1 MSRTTTAVASATVAS
16 AAGPPRLG
24 VAMLIQSYYPR
35 IGGAESNLQALI
47 RPFAE
52 RGIQVRV
59 LTRRFPGMA
68 RREVVAG
75 APVHRLPVPG
85 GRIAAALAFTAS
97 AVWLLARSRRSIDV
111 IHAHELLSP
120 TTTGI
125 LAKLLLRRPVVAH
138 VLRGGLLGDV
148 AVLRRAPLGRPRL
161 WLFTRL
167 VDAFVV
173 VSAETEGE
181 LLALGV
187 PRERLAL
194 VPYGVD
200 TSRFRPAPAG
210 ERDRLRRELGLDARR
225 PVVLFVARLE
235 PEKGAATLL
244 DAWPAIKATIPDALL
259 LIAGDGSERAALEAR
274 AGARPD
280 VRFLGAVRDPLP
292 YLQAADCYTLP
303 SASEGLPNSLVEA
316 LATGLPC
323 VATTIGGSTEVLD
336 HGRLG
341 WLVPPGDASALA
353 AAILEALRLDPAARR
368 RRGAAGRAR
377 VQEQYSLE
385 TNADRLDGLY
395 RRLAAVRRQRP

>member
-1 MSRTTTAVASATVAS
+1 
-16 AAGPPRLG
+16 
-24 VAMLIQSYYPR
+24 MLMQSYHPR
-35 IGGAESNLQALI
+35 IGGAESNVQALI

-52 RGIQVRV
+52 RGIEVRV

-68 RREVVAG
+68 PQDVVAG

-97 AVWLLARSRRSIDV
+97 ALWLLARSRRSIDV

-138 VLRGGLLGDV
+138 VLRGGLLGDL
-148 AVLRRAPLGRPRL
+148 AVLRRAPLGHARL

-181 LLALGV
+181 LLTLGV

-200 TSRFRPAPAG
+200 TSRFRPALAG
-210 ERDRLRRELGLDARR
+210 ERDRLRRELRLDQR
-225 PVVLFVARLE
+225 PVVLFLARLE

-244 DAWPAIKATIPDALL
+244 DAWPAIQANIPDAML
-259 LIAGDGSERAALEAR
+259 LIAGDGSDRAALEAR

-303 SASEGLPNSLVEA
+303 SCSEGLPNALVEA

-323 VATTIGGSTEVLD
+323 VATMIGGSTEVLD

-353 AAILEALRLDPAARR
+353 AAILEALRLDPAERK
-368 RRGAAGRAR
+368 RRGAAGRAY

-385 TNADRLDGLY
+385 TNADRLDDLY
-395 RRLAAVRRQRP
+395 SRVAAIRRQRP

>member
-1 MSRTTTAVASATVAS
+1 MSRTASAVAAASPTS
-16 AAGPPRLG
+16 AAGRPRLG
-24 VAMLIQSYYPR
+24 VAMLMQSYHPR
-35 IGGAESNLQALI
+35 IGGAESNVQALI

-52 RGIQVRV
+52 RGIEVRV

-68 RREVVAG
+68 PQDVVAG

-97 AVWLLARSRRSIDV
+97 ALWLLARSRRSIDV

-138 VLRGGLLGDV
+138 VLRGGLLGDL
-148 AVLRRAPLGRPRL
+148 AVLRRAPLGHARL

-181 LLALGV
+181 LLTLGV

-200 TSRFRPAPAG
+200 TSRFRPALAG
-210 ERDRLRRELGLDARR
+210 ERDRLRRELRLDQR
-225 PVVLFVARLE
+225 PVVLFLARLE

-244 DAWPAIKATIPDALL
+244 DAWPAIQANIPDAML
-259 LIAGDGSERAALEAR
+259 LIAGDGSDRAALEAR

-303 SASEGLPNSLVEA
+303 SCSEGLPNALVEA

-323 VATTIGGSTEVLD
+323 VATMIGGSTEVLD

-353 AAILEALRLDPAARR
+353 AAILEALRLDPAERK
-368 RRGAAGRAR
+368 RRGAAGRAY

-385 TNADRLDGLY
+385 TNADRLDDLY
-395 RRLAAVRRQRP
+395 SRVAAIRRQRP

>member
-1 MSRTTTAVASATVAS
+1 
-16 AAGPPRLG
+16 
-24 VAMLIQSYYPR
+24 MLIQSYYPR

-47 RPFAE
+47 GPFAE
-52 RGIQVRV
+52 RGIEVCV
-59 LTRRFPGMA
+59 LTRRFPGMT
-68 RREVVAG
+68 RHEVVAG

-85 GRIAAALAFTAS
+85 RRITAGLVFAAS
-97 AVWLLARSRRSIDV
+97 ALWLLARWRRSIDV

-161 WLFTRL
+161 WLFRRL

-173 VSAETEGE
+173 VSRETQCE
-181 LLALGV
+181 LLKLGV
-187 PRERLAL
+187 PPERLVV

-200 TSRFRPAPAG
+200 LSRFRPAPTDQ
-210 ERDRLRRELGLDARR
+210 RRRLRGELCLDDQR
-225 PVVLFVARLE
+225 VVLFLARLE

-244 DAWPAIKATIPDALL
+244 DAWPAIKASIPDAVL

-274 AGARPD
+274 ASALPS
-280 VRFLGAVRDPLP
+280 VRFVGAVHNPVP
-292 YLQAADCYTLP
+292 YLQAADCYALP
-303 SASEGLPNSLVEA
+303 SFSEGLPNSLVEA
-316 LATGLPC
+316 LASGLPC
-323 VATTIGGSTEVLD
+323 VATTIGGSSEVLD

-341 WLVPPGDASALA
+341 WLVPPGDAPALA
-353 AAILEALRLDPAARR
+353 AAIVDALRLAPAERR
-368 RRGAAGRAR
+368 TRADAGRAH

-385 TNADRLDGLY
+385 TNADRLEGLY
-395 RRLAAVRRQRP
+395 RRLTASGTRRT